1 MTDKELNYPK
11 NSTIYGDSYIK
22 EIIFSIRK
30 LIQAGEIYTKELN
43 KVYNVSSAQ
52 LNCLMAL
59 YENGDLSPSQ
69 IAKNILVNSSTVTG
83 ILDRLEYKNLVKRLR
98 ISSDR
103 RVLTIKLTEA
113 GQALAE
119 NAPPPIQQK
128 IITGL
133 KRLSDNE
140 KETITNAIATLINM
154 LEVQDLDV
162 E

>member
-1 MTDKELNYPK
+1 MTDKELNNPK

>member
-1 MTDKELNYPK
+1 
-11 NSTIYGDSYIK
+11 
-22 EIIFSIRK
+22 
-30 LIQAGEIYTKELN
+30 
-43 KVYNVSSAQ
+43 
-52 LNCLMAL
+52 MAL

-83 ILDRLEYKNLVKRLR
+83 ILDRLEYKDLVKRLR

-103 RVLTIKLTEA
+103 RVLTIKLTEV

-128 IITGL
+128 IVTGL
-133 KRLSDNE
+133 KGLPDNE
-140 KETITNAIATLINM
+140 KETIAKALATLINM

>member
-1 MTDKELNYPK
+1 MADKESNYPK
-11 NSTIYGDSYIK
+11 SSAIYGDPYIK

-83 ILDRLEYKNLVKRLR
+83 ILDRLEYKDLVKRLR

-128 IITGL
+128 VITGL
-133 KRLSDNE
+133 KKLPEDE
-140 KETITNAIATLINM
+140 KETITKAIGTLINM